1 MCIISHGCRGWLF
14 ISITC
19 RYGEMLARVGI
30 LVMLPGYAY
39 VLFMSIRS
47 LPLAGVYGILCC
59 IHLVSACVLLNISLY
74 RGNRFCMYFV
84 DFVAVNLVSCI
95 VIIAGLLG
103 VCDISLC
110 RFGRAV
116 FSDEEFQVIMC
127 VLWFVVWFGCG
138 LGMGMLGR
146 GGGVRIFM
154 YWFFAF

>member
-1 MCIISHGCRGWLF
+1 
-14 ISITC
+14 
-19 RYGEMLARVGI
+19 
-30 LVMLPGYAY
+30 
-39 VLFMSIRS
+39 
-47 LPLAGVYGILCC
+47 
-59 IHLVSACVLLNISLY
+59 
-74 RGNRFCMYFV
+74 V
-84 DFVAVNLVSCI
+84 DFVAVNLISCI

-110 RFGRAV
+110 SFGRAV
-116 FSDEEFQVIMC
+116 FSDEEFKVIMC